1 MISVMTFSWCQQNTL
16 NTDSMSTVSSASAV
30 HVLCDCIGGIAL
42 RSSQKRNKTPPWY
55 LKLLWL
61 LLPPVKPVPKR
72 VSM

>member
-16 NTDSMSTVSSASAV
+16 NTDSTSTVNTASDV
-30 HVLCDCIGGIAL
+30 HVLRDCIGVISV
-42 RSSQKRNKTPPWY
+42 RSSQKRNNTPAWY

-72 VSM
+72 VSK